1 MLDDDHRTAP
11 RAQTARPPV
20 CATVLSAKPVHAML
34 CLVLAATLAA
44 CGKRAPETPAQA
56 GKAVTP
62 VTTTP
67 AARPAPART
76 GSISRS
82 STAPVPAAAASAFK
96 VHSVTLGSAV
106 DEAHHIREPATH
118 FAPDDKTIYASV
130 ASTGVTSGIAL
141 NARWRYLEGAG
152 QLISSVTQRLASEG
166 PATTTFTLH
175 NPDLWPEGKYDVQIS
190 VDGKP
195 VDTRTF
201 TITK

>member
-1 MLDDDHRTAP
+1 MLDDDHRTKP
-11 RAQTARPPV
+11 RAPTARKPGRV
-20 CATVLSAKPVHAML
+20 AGLGGKSACML
-34 CLVLAATLAA
+34 LGLVLAATLAG
-44 CGKRAPETPAQA
+44 CGKRAPETPTQA
-56 GKAVTP
+56 AKGAAP
-62 VTTTP
+62 ATT
-67 AARPAPART
+67 AAAAGPAPARA
-76 GSISRS
+76 GSNARP
-82 STAPVPAAAASAFK
+82 STVAAPPAAASAFK

-106 DEAHHIREPATH
+106 DEAQHIRKPTTQ
-118 FAPDDKTIYASV
+118 FAPDEKTIYASV
-130 ASTGVTSGIAL
+130 ASTGVTPGIAL

-201 TITK
+201 TIAK

>member
-1 MLDDDHRTAP
+1 MPGRT
-11 RAQTARPPV
+11 
-20 CATVLSAKPVHAML
+20 TVLGGKQACAL
-34 CLVLAATLAA
+34 LFLVLAATLAA
-44 CGKRAPETPAQA
+44 CGKRAPESPAQA
-56 GKAVTP
+56 GKAAAPATAAS
-62 VTTTP
+62 
-67 AARPAPART
+67 AARPVPARA
-76 GSISRS
+76 GSSAKS
-82 STAPVPAAAASAFK
+82 SAAAPAAATSAFK
-96 VHSVTLGSAV
+96 VESVTLGSAV
-106 DEAHHIREPATH
+106 DGAQHVREPATH

-141 NARWRYLEGAG
+141 NARWHYLEGAG

-201 TITK
+201 TIAK